1 MRKIDI
7 DFAEDRRW
15 RFVWIMTAILCLGF
29 LIFMGR
35 YSYQIFQE
43 KQEINQQIQNARLL
57 MPGKP
62 IVVDSKP
69 DSRYTGSLKAASLL
83 QFDLNKV
90 FLTIENIAEPSVRL
104 VNMTFDASIGT
115 LRLEYELDSVEL
127 AVVLTEKLNS
137 GYEVRPWKLES
148 LSNARANNIS
158 GVNPAASKTIG
169 VWSSQINL
177 L

>member
-1 MRKIDI
+1 MRKMNIDL
-7 DFAEDRRW
+7 AEDRRW
-15 RFVWIMTAILCLGF
+15 RFVWIMTAILCLGV

-35 YSYQIFQE
+35 YRYQIFQE
-43 KQEINQQIQNARLL
+43 KQEINQHIQNSRLL

-62 IVVDSKP
+62 IVVDSKL
-69 DSRYTGSLKAASLL
+69 DNRFTSSLKVASLL

-90 FLTIENIAEPSVRL
+90 FSAIENIAEPSTRL
-104 VNMTFDASIGT
+104 INITFDASAST
-115 LRLEYELDSVEL
+115 LRLEYELDSVEV

-148 LSNARANNIS
+148 LSNAKANNILS
-158 GVNPAASKTIG
+158 VNAAASKTIG
-169 VWSSQINL
+169 VWSSQIKL